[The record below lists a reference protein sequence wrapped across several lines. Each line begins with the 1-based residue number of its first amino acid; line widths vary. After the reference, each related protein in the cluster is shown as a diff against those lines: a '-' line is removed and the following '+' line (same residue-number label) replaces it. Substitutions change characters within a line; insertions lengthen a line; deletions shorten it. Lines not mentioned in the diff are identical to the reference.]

1 MLSGETVRNEK
12 SGTSSLGQSGTKG
25 IYPLRRSPRGGTAK
39 VEEYLQCL
47 RNTWRNGHMTSYW
60 NIYIYIYP

>member
-25 IYPLRRSPRGGTAK
+25 IYPLRRSPRGGTQK
-39 VEEYLQCL
+39 
-47 RNTWRNGHMTSYW
+47 W
-60 NIYIYIYP
+60 NSIYSVAEILGEMDILEHIYIET